1 MERRFANTRIINMS
15 ANTVIFD
22 KTIDRVNLNFF
33 LVTFVNFEIKITSL
47 KFA

>member
-1 MERRFANTRIINMS
+1 MS

-47 KFA
+47 KICLNFIISY